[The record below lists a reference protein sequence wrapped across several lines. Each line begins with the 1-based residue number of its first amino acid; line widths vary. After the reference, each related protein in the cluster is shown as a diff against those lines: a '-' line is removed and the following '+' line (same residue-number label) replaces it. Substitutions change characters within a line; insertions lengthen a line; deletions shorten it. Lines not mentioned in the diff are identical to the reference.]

1 MSTDEARPWLDADLP
16 AGERVAALLAAMT
29 LEEKAGQLVQLANPD
44 LERHADLLAAGAI
57 GSAIVASGAY
67 AGNVRDAGTQA
78 THANALQRAALASR
92 LGVPLLVARDVV
104 HGHKTVFP
112 IPLGQAAAFD
122 PDLVRECAR
131 VAAREATADG
141 VRWTFAPMV
150 DVALD
155 ARWGRIAEGY
165 GEDAWLTSL
174 LGAAAVEGFQGGP
187 GGAGLADEES
197 LAACAKHYVGY
208 GMAQG
213 GRDYAEVD
221 LGPVTLQ
228 NRHLRPFRAA
238 VDAGVATVMSA
249 FHTLDRVPMTAS
261 EPMLRGILKGDLG
274 FDGAVVSDWDAVGEI
289 VRHGLAMDLTGAATL
304 ALRAGVDVDMVT
316 GAYATHAADLVRA
329 GVVDE
334 ALLDDAVRRVLTL
347 KVRLGLFERPYA
359 DESRAARV
367 HLATE
372 HRALARRAVASSVV
386 LLRNDGVL
394 PLRPVG
400 KVHVTGPFATATE
413 EMLGTWT
420 LDGRGEDV
428 VTIADALR
436 ERLAAD
442 GVEVTVDDGRFP
454 DASHVAAREADLVI
468 ACVGEHPLRTGEAN
482 SVTSLELPPGQT
494 EVLESLARVSR
505 TLVVVVV
512 TGRPLALER
521 LAHLGSALVLAFHPG
536 TEGGHGIVDVL
547 TGAAPATGRLPASMP
562 FTTGQV
568 PLHHDHLPSGR
579 PLDPAG
585 PLGRY
590 RDHSDAPQYPF
601 GYGLGYSPVEYGPVR
616 LSADRLGAGG
626 TVRVS
631 VVLRNIGEHPAVETA
646 QLYVQAHLASISRPV
661 SELVG
666 VRRVPLAPGEER
678 EVTFDLDH
686 AALAHR
692 DDRGRVRHE
701 GGPFTVRIAPHAGV
715 GAGAGP
721 SARLDVD
728 PLPDEVRTLT

>member
-1 MSTDEARPWLDADLP
+1 MSADDARPWLDADRP
-16 AGERVAALLAAMT
+16 AAERVAVLLAAMT

-44 LERHADLLAAGAI
+44 LDRHADLLAAGAI
-57 GSAIVASGAY
+57 GSAIVASGAF

-92 LGVPLLVARDVV
+92 LGIPIVVARDVV

-155 ARWGRIAEGY
+155 PRWGRVAEGY

-187 GGAGLADEES
+187 AGAGLAGDEA

-221 LGPVTLQ
+221 VGPVTLQ
-228 NRHLRPFRAA
+228 NRHLLPFRAA

-249 FHTLDRVPMTAS
+249 FHTLDRVPMTAN
-261 EPMLRGILKGDLG
+261 EPMLRGVLKGDLG
-274 FDGAVVSDWDAVGEI
+274 LEGPVVSDWDAIGEI
-289 VRHGLAMDLTGAATL
+289 VRHGLAMDLTRAAAL

-316 GAYATHAADLVRA
+316 GAYATHAADLVRS
-329 GVVDE
+329 GVVE
-334 ALLDDAVRRVLTL
+334 AALLDDAVRRVLTL
-347 KVRLGLFERPYA
+347 KMRLGLFERPFT
-359 DESRAARV
+359 DEDRAARV
-367 HLATE
+367 HLAPA

-386 LLRNDGVL
+386 LLRNDGAL
-394 PLRPVG
+394 PVRPVG
-400 KVHVTGPFATATE
+400 HVHVTGPFATATE
-413 EMLGTWT
+413 ELLGTWT

-428 VTIADALR
+428 VTIADAVR
-436 ERLAAD
+436 ERFESDATK
-442 GVEVTVDDGRFP
+442 VTVDDGRFP
-454 DASHVAAREADLVI
+454 DASHLSAREADLVI

-494 EVLESLARVSR
+494 ELLGSLARVSR

-547 TGAAPATGRLPASMP
+547 SGDAPPSGRLPATMP
-562 FTTGQV
+562 WATGQV
-568 PLHHDHLPSGR
+568 PMSHDHLPSGR

-601 GYGLGYSPVEYGPVR
+601 GFGLGYSPVEYGQVR
-616 LSADRLGAGG
+616 LSADRLGAGEV
-626 TVRVS
+626 VRAS
-631 VVLRNIGEHPAVETA
+631 VVVRNAGEHPAVETP
-646 QLYVQAHLASISRPV
+646 QLYVQAHVASISRPV
-661 SELVG
+661 SELAG
-666 VRRVPLAPGEER
+666 AQRVALAPGEER
-678 EVTFDLDH
+678 EVAFDVDH
-686 AALAHR
+686 ALLAHR
-692 DDRGRVRHE
+692 DARGRLRHE

-715 GAGAGP
+715 GAEAGP
-721 SARLDVD
+721 SAHLDVD
-728 PLPDEVRTLT
+728 PLPQEGHHA

>member
-1 MSTDEARPWLDADLP
+1 MSTDDARPWLDPGRP
-16 AGERVAALLAAMT
+16 AEERVEALLAAMT

-44 LERHADLLAAGAI
+44 LDRHADLLAAGGI
-57 GSAIVASGAY
+57 GSAIVASGAF

-78 THANALQRAALASR
+78 SHANALQRAALASR
-92 LGVPLLVARDVV
+92 LGIPLIVARDVV

-155 ARWGRIAEGY
+155 PRWGRIAEGY
-165 GEDAWLTSL
+165 GEDAWLTSV

-187 GGAGLADEES
+187 AGAGLADDEA

-208 GMAQG
+208 GLAQG

-249 FHTLDRVPMTAS
+249 FHTLDRVPMTAN

-274 FDGAVVSDWDAVGEI
+274 FGGAVVSDWDAIGEI

-334 ALLDDAVRRVLTL
+334 ALLDDAVRRVLAL
-347 KVRLGLFERPYA
+347 KVRLGLFEEPFT
-359 DESRAARV
+359 DEGRAARV
-367 HLATE
+367 HLAPE
-372 HRALARRAVASSVV
+372 HRALARRAAASAVV

-400 KVHVTGPFATATE
+400 HVHVTGPFATATE
-413 EMLGTWT
+413 ELLGTWT

-428 VTIADALR
+428 VTIADAVR
-436 ERLAAD
+436 ERLEGD
-442 GVEVTVDDGRFP
+442 LTRVTVDDGRFP
-454 DASHVAAREADLVI
+454 DAAHIAAREADLVI

-494 EVLESLARVSR
+494 EMLQALAQVSR
-505 TLVVVVV
+505 TLLVVVV

-521 LAHLGSALVLAFHPG
+521 LAHLGSATVLAFHPG

-547 TGAAPATGRLPASMP
+547 TGDVPPSGRLPASMP
-562 FTTGQV
+562 YTTGQV
-568 PLHHDHLPSGR
+568 PIPHDHLPSGR

-590 RDHSDAPQYPF
+590 RDHSDAPQFPF
-601 GYGLGYSPVEYGPVR
+601 GFGLGYSRVEYGRLR
-616 LSADRLGAGG
+616 LSADRLGAGEV
-626 TVRVS
+626 VRAS
-631 VVLRNIGEHPAVETA
+631 VVLRNTGEHPVVETP
-646 QLYVQAHLASISRPV
+646 QLYVQAHLASISRPL
-661 SELVG
+661 SELAG
-666 VRRVPLAPGEER
+666 AQRIALAPGEER
-678 EVTFDLDH
+678 EVVFDVDH
-686 AALAHR
+686 ALLAHR
-692 DDRGRVRHE
+692 DARGRLRHE
-701 GGPFTVRIAPHAGV
+701 GGPFTVCIAPHAGI

-721 SARLDVD
+721 SAHLDVA
-728 PLPDEVRTLT
+728 PLTQEVGEA